1 MMRRVLFSL
10 LKKDIRLML
19 SSKFLLLAAGS
30 LILYSCYINFVFVN
44 TDQDIYPVYLY
55 DPHNTQETVSENV
68 VMAAGMDELKEACA
82 DGYAVGI
89 DASGGSPEIYM
100 VSSGVYS
107 TDNYRA
113 AWALSRLSP
122 EHEKRADLIGTD
134 SKEMKNRREIT
145 AEVLFFE
152 LAAVGFLGLASMLFK
167 EKQMGVIR
175 VHGILPVSTAAFILS
190 KLCIFLMSD
199 LVFVIF
205 LTLVNLGAQEGTAVL
220 PAVLVQSGILSL
232 IMALVGF
239 LCAVRLP
246 DFKQFSL
253 LYLVLAV
260 FITTPEFLAGQTGA
274 ARSLIRYHPMYH
286 MFMAVKNAYF
296 LVPSAS
302 GIYYFSCA
310 AAVVLLYCLVHR
322 ALVHEMVKEG

>member
-1 MMRRVLFSL
+1 MNRQAGSTRRGGAFPQHHTGRKEKGTTIFLTTHNMMDADLLCDRVAFIADGNIKALGAPWKLKRENSSHLQEPTLEDVYMKYTGRGWNDAQDILFIV
-10 LKKDIRLML
+10 KKDFRLML

-89 DASGGSPEIYM
+89 DASGSSPEIYM

-122 EHEKRADLIGTD
+122 EHVTRADLIGTD

-145 AEVLFFE
+145 AEVLFLNWLLSVFWDWRPCCLRKTDGCDPGSRHTPGE
-152 LAAVGFLGLASMLFK
+152 YC
-167 EKQMGVIR
+167 GVYT
-175 VHGILPVSTAAFILS
+175 VEVMHF
-190 KLCIFLMSD
+190 
-199 LVFVIF
+199 
-205 LTLVNLGAQEGTAVL
+205 
-220 PAVLVQSGILSL
+220 
-232 IMALVGF
+232 
-239 LCAVRLP
+239 P
-246 DFKQFSL
+246 D
-253 LYLVLAV
+253 V
-260 FITTPEFLAGQTGA
+260 
-274 ARSLIRYHPMYH
+274 
-286 MFMAVKNAYF
+286 
-296 LVPSAS
+296 
-302 GIYYFSCA
+302 
-310 AAVVLLYCLVHR
+310 
-322 ALVHEMVKEG
+322 